1 MKVLFL
7 PRHFSYLRLFES
19 VIVELADRGHAIHLS
34 ADREESLGGARM
46 VERLASQ
53 YPNVTIGW
61 TPGRESGAWFDLAK
75 KLRLGIDYLR
85 YLDSRYANAPRL
97 RGRAAERTPTAIKAL
112 ANLPLLRGRR
122 GRAALSSL
130 LRQFEAAVPRS
141 PVLDAFFREQ
151 NADIVLITPLID
163 LGSPQLDH
171 HRSARALGHRTVL
184 TVGSWDHLSSKSLL
198 RAAPDLVTVWNETQK
213 REAIEFHSVP
223 ADRIVVTGAQCY
235 DQWFDRKPSRSRREF
250 CERVGLDPDKPFI
263 LYVCSSLFKNTAN
276 EARFAESWIQALRAS
291 AYPLLREIGIL
302 VRPHPSR
309 LFEWQ
314 NTDLTEFRNVAF
326 HGTHPIDAESK
337 NDYFDSMY
345 YSSAVIGLNT
355 SAFLEAGVVGRPVFS
370 IIVPEISRDNQ
381 EGTLHFEYLLTVGGG
396 LLFAA
401 RSLDEHIGQLHTRLS
416 DGGVDEPRS
425 HQFTEAFIRPY
436 GRDVAATPLFADAI
450 ERAAAR
456 PRPRPERP
464 NVVALAGRLVLL
476 PWLGFVL
483 LRTRTQPWRKE
494 TRYKVRR
501 ARRHFKKN
509 LFLKVR
515 QWAVN
520 QLKAWD
526 RGPTPQQV
534 QDGAILTPKPNK
546 PRDPAKSLLFP
557 VVPEV
562 EETREIIT
570 MLGRQDR
577 PIIVGPWLTETG
589 FELLYWIPFLAWA
602 KAYGNL
608 RDDQLIVV
616 SRGGAAPW
624 YRSISSNY
632 HEILS
637 FFSPDEFRARNERR
651 VQEQKGRFKHVDISE
666 FDTEIIDRVRHARGL
681 GKVKVLHPSLMYN
694 LFTVFWRQTAP
705 ITLVEAFS
713 VFRALPKL
721 PLADL
726 AGQLPRDYVAVK
738 FYANAALPD
747 NATNHAFVASLLSEL
762 TQKMDV
768 VLLNT
773 SDRYDDHA
781 DFSPAGRQ
789 RLHRVEHLMRPENNL
804 EVQTR
809 IICNARAFMGTYG
822 GFSYLAPFYGTDTA
836 TFYSQPNAFRFDHLE
851 LAKRVFSSLRSG
863 SFVPLHMRDVDV
875 VRLALGGSMPVSAP
889 VDV

>member
-1 MKVLFL
+1 
-7 PRHFSYLRLFES
+7 
-19 VIVELADRGHAIHLS
+19 
-34 ADREESLGGARM
+34 
-46 VERLASQ
+46 
-53 YPNVTIGW
+53 
-61 TPGRESGAWFDLAK
+61 
-75 KLRLGIDYLR
+75 
-85 YLDSRYANAPRL
+85 
-97 RGRAAERTPTAIKAL
+97 
-112 ANLPLLRGRR
+112 
-122 GRAALSSL
+122 
-130 LRQFEAAVPRS
+130 
-141 PVLDAFFREQ
+141 
-151 NADIVLITPLID
+151 
-163 LGSPQLDH
+163 
-171 HRSARALGHRTVL
+171 
-184 TVGSWDHLSSKSLL
+184 
-198 RAAPDLVTVWNETQK
+198 
-213 REAIEFHSVP
+213 
-223 ADRIVVTGAQCY
+223 
-235 DQWFDRKPSRSRREF
+235 
-250 CERVGLDPDKPFI
+250 
-263 LYVCSSLFKNTAN
+263 
-276 EARFAESWIQALRAS
+276 
-291 AYPLLREIGIL
+291 
-302 VRPHPSR
+302 
-309 LFEWQ
+309 
-314 NTDLTEFRNVAF
+314 
-326 HGTHPIDAESK
+326 
-337 NDYFDSMY
+337 
-345 YSSAVIGLNT
+345 
-355 SAFLEAGVVGRPVFS
+355 
-370 IIVPEISRDNQ
+370 
-381 EGTLHFEYLLTVGGG
+381 
-396 LLFAA
+396 
-401 RSLDEHIGQLHTRLS
+401 
-416 DGGVDEPRS
+416 
-425 HQFTEAFIRPY
+425 
-436 GRDVAATPLFADAI
+436 
-450 ERAAAR
+450 
-456 PRPRPERP
+456 
-464 NVVALAGRLVLL
+464 
-476 PWLGFVL
+476 
-483 LRTRTQPWRKE
+483 
-494 TRYKVRR
+494 VRR

-526 RGPTPQQV
+526 RGPTPQPV

-557 VVPEV
+557 GVPEV